1 MKIYTYSI
9 ITCLFL
15 FSILT
20 AAVDHG
26 IKSEHQKYHFECW
39 ENFNI
44 NVKGSDVVIN
54 HYGSDNCVIEITR
67 DGELFIDG
75 EKVKTD
81 RKSRK
86 LLENYNQQMRSLIS
100 SAEKI
105 GCEAM
110 KIGGKGAQLGLEAVS
125 GILEVMC
132 TDLEMEDLE
141 YQLEKKADKI
151 ERQAKKLEDKAEE
164 LEAQA
169 AELED
174 VHEQLKS
181 RISELDRLDWF

>member
-15 FSILT
+15 ISILS
-20 AAVDHG
+20 AAVDH
-26 IKSEHQKYHFECW
+26 SNRPENFKYHFECW

-44 NVKGSDVVIN
+44 DVKGSDVVIK
-54 HYGSDNCVIEITR
+54 HYGPDDCVVEISK

-81 RKSRK
+81 RQSRR
-86 LLENYNQQMRSLIS
+86 LLQDYNQQMRSLIS
-100 SAEKI
+100 SAEAI
-105 GCEAM
+105 GCEAA

-132 TDLEMEDLE
+132 TDLEME
-141 YQLEKKADKI
+141 QLEEKLDKKAEKI

-169 AELED
+169 EELEG

-181 RISELDRLDWF
+181 RISELEGLDWF